1 VCYNIK
7 ERKHGGQ
14 AEGTKED
21 ATMENTMDTL
31 KDFGKKVKEFVEEN
45 RQLICIIAGAI
56 AAVTAVCLVVGLLC
70 RKK

>member
-1 VCYNIK
+1 
-7 ERKHGGQ
+7 
-14 AEGTKED
+14 
-21 ATMENTMDTL
+21 MENTMDTL
-31 KDFGKKVKEFVEEN
+31 KDLGKKVKEFVEEN